1 MRGILIGIDEAGRAP
16 LAGPVSVGLVAVP
29 EGFDVQREFKG
40 VKDSKQLT
48 PERREEIYEQLI
60 ERKRNGDV
68 SFKVVMT
75 SHTYIDECGITRAVK
90 DAIVRGLNV
99 LKPDPDATVIM
110 LDGLLSAPSQFL
122 QRTVIGGDDIV
133 PVVSLA
139 SVAAKV
145 ERDRLMRRM
154 AKKYPGFGFES
165 HKGYGTRKHWSAIQT
180 LGLCEIHRRTYCKV
194 DWTLPLKV

>member
-1 MRGILIGIDEAGRAP
+1 MRGLLIGVDEAGRGP

-29 EGFDVQREFKG
+29 EGFDVTREFKG

-48 PERREEIYEQLI
+48 SLRREEIYERLL
-60 ERKRNGDV
+60 ERKRQGDV
-68 SFKVVMT
+68 AFKVVMT
-75 SHTYIDECGITRAVK
+75 SHTYIDKYGITRAVK
-90 DAIVRGLNV
+90 EAIVRGLNF
-99 LKPDPDATVIM
+99 LKPDPDLTVIM
-110 LDGLLSAPSQFL
+110 LDGLLSAPSQFI
-122 QRTVIGGDDIV
+122 QRTVIRGDDIV
-133 PVVSLA
+133 PIVSLA

-165 HKGYGTRKHWSAIQT
+165 HKGYGTKKHWSAIQH

-194 DWTLPLKV
+194 DWSHKLLV